1 MKKSTLT
8 LLVLL
13 VSTFAWSQIVT
24 TIPTII
30 TDDYTGTIEVVFDA
44 TKGTAGLKDFTGN
57 VYAHTGVFTETSPS
71 TWAHA
76 PVWGDNA
83 AKYKLTSLG
92 ANKWKL
98 LITPN
103 MAGYYGLNAGE
114 KVTKLCFVFR
124 SEDKTKEGKD
134 TGGAD
139 IFVPLYKAGLN
150 VTFTNPTA
158 NQTVAVGSVVDFSVA
173 SSVAANLNLLINN
186 TSVKT
191 ANSATTLSYSHTF
204 STANDYTVVASA
216 TVGATTVYD
225 TVKISVPLPV
235 TVEPRPAGVK
245 NGINYIDN
253 STVTLVLYAPG
264 KSNVFVIGEF
274 NDWAQLNEY
283 QMKKDGDYWW
293 ITLSGLTPGK
303 MYAYQYFVDGSI
315 KISDPY
321 TELVLDPWND
331 KWINEHYNI
340 YPGLKAY
347 PEGKT
352 EGLVATFQT
361 AKPAYNWEVPNFSTP
376 KRENMVIYELLLRDF
391 TVERSLEA
399 AIAKLDYLKTLGI
412 TAVELM
418 PIQEFDGNNSWGY
431 NPNHYFA
438 PDKAYGSPEM
448 YKKFIDECHKRGMAV
463 ILDIVLNHATGIHP
477 YAKLWWNSTKTST
490 QNPFFNVDAP
500 HPYSVFHDFNHT
512 YAGTK
517 EMFKRMVQYWITEYK
532 VDGYRLDLTKGF
544 TQTSSSEA
552 TASNYDQ
559 SRIDNIAEYYNA
571 AKAVKSDVMFILEH
585 FCADNEEM
593 QLAYKGM
600 YLWRNVNN
608 AYSQSAMGYQSSS
621 DFSRMNAGPRNW
633 VGYAESHDEERNF
646 YKAKAFGLGNLM
658 TDSLARVARVPLN
671 IAFTTL
677 IPGPKMIWQFG
688 EMGYDYSI
696 DSNGGRVDA
705 KPSAWSYLNIAHRK
719 AAYDAS
725 SKIISLRRLYP
736 DAFTTGAF
744 LLQVAEADWNA
755 GRRIA
760 LTHAD
765 LNMVVLGNFRTDAGI
780 SANPSFQKTGTWY
793 ELLSGE
799 TLNVTNTSMAIDI
812 PAGGLKIYTD
822 RKIIFNTAV
831 DELEINADCEVYPTT
846 TEGRLFIATD
856 SELKAVK
863 IYDLQGALQM
873 QLSNKKEIDIDQLNN
888 GLYLMEVT
896 TNKAKSVHKIIKK

>member
-1 MKKSTLT
+1 
-8 LLVLL
+8 
-13 VSTFAWSQIVT
+13 
-24 TIPTII
+24 
-30 TDDYTGTIEVVFDA
+30 
-44 TKGTAGLKDFTGN
+44 
-57 VYAHTGVFTETSPS
+57 
-71 TWAHA
+71 
-76 PVWGDNA
+76 
-83 AKYKLTSLG
+83 
-92 ANKWKL
+92 
-98 LITPN
+98 
-103 MAGYYGLNAGE
+103 
-114 KVTKLCFVFR
+114 
-124 SEDKTKEGKD
+124 
-134 TGGAD
+134 
-139 IFVPLYKAGLN
+139 
-150 VTFTNPTA
+150 
-158 NQTVAVGSVVDFSVA
+158 
-173 SSVAANLNLLINN
+173 
-186 TSVKT
+186 
-191 ANSATTLSYSHTF
+191 
-204 STANDYTVVASA
+204 
-216 TVGATTVYD
+216 
-225 TVKISVPLPV
+225 
-235 TVEPRPAGVK
+235 
-245 NGINYIDN
+245 
-253 STVTLVLYAPG
+253 
-264 KSNVFVIGEF
+264 
-274 NDWAQLNEY
+274 
-283 QMKKDGDYWW
+283 
-293 ITLSGLTPGK
+293 
-303 MYAYQYFVDGSI
+303 
-315 KISDPY
+315 
-321 TELVLDPWND
+321 
-331 KWINEHYNI
+331 
-340 YPGLKAY
+340 
-347 PEGKT
+347 
-352 EGLVATFQT
+352 
-361 AKPAYNWEVPNFSTP
+361 
-376 KRENMVIYELLLRDF
+376 
-391 TVERSLEA
+391 
-399 AIAKLDYLKTLGI
+399 
-412 TAVELM
+412 
-418 PIQEFDGNNSWGY
+418 
-431 NPNHYFA
+431 
-438 PDKAYGSPEM
+438 
-448 YKKFIDECHKRGMAV
+448 
-463 ILDIVLNHATGIHP
+463 
-477 YAKLWWNSTKTST
+477 
-490 QNPFFNVDAP
+490 
-500 HPYSVFHDFNHT
+500 
-512 YAGTK
+512 
-517 EMFKRMVQYWITEYK
+517 MVQYWITEYK

-544 TQTSSSEA
+544 TQTSSTEA

-736 DAFTTGAF
+736 DAFTTGSF
-744 LLQVAEADWNA
+744 SLQVAEADWNA

-765 LNMVVLGNFRTDAGI
+765 LNMVALGNFRTDAGI

-812 PAGGLKIYTD
+812 PTGGLKIYTD
-822 RKIIFNTAV
+822 RRIIFNTAV